1 MRNNLPDFI
10 LVKDIEDLGKR
21 LKNNGIT
28 AGAFTM
34 ELGKLVNGMPGP
46 IGKIF
51 VGKLNP
57 DKYHEAF
64 HAVYRMLLSEQEIAQ
79 YLSIAGKEYRNVL
92 KAEGKTLQ
100 QAIDDLRI
108 TSPIYENMS
117 DQQLEERLYE
127 EYMADEF
134 QKFKMSPKS
143 TGIAAAIK
151 SFFNRLLEIIRTIF
165 TKYNQTDLDL
175 LFRNIDSGAFKT
187 RDIQNNRFTESY
199 LVDQSTV
206 DQALGVPSVPTSY
219 AFSIRKGQPIVKTIK
234 TANGKTR
241 DVFVNQY
248 FSAEET
254 GIIRAHVGGL
264 YLQKLKEAAADSNY
278 KGEYN
283 PNAILQ
289 DAIDDFVFLYSPNND
304 RFLDLEA
311 KELKKISK
319 PLQEFHRNLIKSQV
333 DIRKE
338 VKDYLDA
345 FDISFDNSTE
355 NFEQQDF
362 TAEGIVKAADQWDS
376 EANQI
381 GGFRSLSAS
390 IRKFIATTVV
400 DTVDQ
405 FGVDVV
411 QPVDYAK
418 AYNGLLK
425 TIAGTTNVYDILYKM
440 EIFAETN
447 MHTAAVV
454 DNIMQEIGID
464 KTPQQILQR
473 EFVLNDEIQNAKF
486 FQSIIKGFTQ
496 FRIDYIFQK
505 NDPDTG
511 LSTMFAAN
519 HKDDANSQTTVWQEH
534 YSTLFRGLSQDKAKR
549 REAVNTLIS
558 LRDQLQLKQG
568 AELSISS
575 LSTTADNLAID
586 IYNQIGIELS
596 GGYILYSM
604 LRNMQTNSFDQ
615 ENYLKMYENVEEIR
629 VEDVN
634 EMITSLNNHKFVD
647 GQYGADLFANMDN
660 MIPEADQKKMI
671 KV

>member
-1 MRNNLPDFI
+1 
-10 LVKDIEDLGKR
+10 
-21 LKNNGIT
+21 
-28 AGAFTM
+28 
-34 ELGKLVNGMPGP
+34 
-46 IGKIF
+46 
-51 VGKLNP
+51 
-57 DKYHEAF
+57 
-64 HAVYRMLLSEQEIAQ
+64 
-79 YLSIAGKEYRNVL
+79 
-92 KAEGKTLQ
+92 
-100 QAIDDLRI
+100 IDDLRI

-355 NFEQQDF
+355 NF
-362 TAEGIVKAADQWDS
+362 
-376 EANQI
+376 
-381 GGFRSLSAS
+381 
-390 IRKFIATTVV
+390 
-400 DTVDQ
+400 
-405 FGVDVV
+405 
-411 QPVDYAK
+411 
-418 AYNGLLK
+418 
-425 TIAGTTNVYDILYKM
+425 
-440 EIFAETN
+440 
-447 MHTAAVV
+447 
-454 DNIMQEIGID
+454 
-464 KTPQQILQR
+464 
-473 EFVLNDEIQNAKF
+473 
-486 FQSIIKGFTQ
+486 
-496 FRIDYIFQK
+496 
-505 NDPDTG
+505 
-511 LSTMFAAN
+511 
-519 HKDDANSQTTVWQEH
+519 
-534 YSTLFRGLSQDKAKR
+534 
-549 REAVNTLIS
+549 
-558 LRDQLQLKQG
+558 
-568 AELSISS
+568 
-575 LSTTADNLAID
+575 
-586 IYNQIGIELS
+586 
-596 GGYILYSM
+596 
-604 LRNMQTNSFDQ
+604 
-615 ENYLKMYENVEEIR
+615 
-629 VEDVN
+629 
-634 EMITSLNNHKFVD
+634 
-647 GQYGADLFANMDN
+647 
-660 MIPEADQKKMI
+660 
-671 KV
+671 